1 MHLDFANALNLVST
15 VTLIGALIF
24 TGMQVRAANRARREQ
39 AIVLIRCRMLLRTP
53 TRFFLFAVLFALSIH
68 LACSAETPALIE
80 RPNANSGPTEISVL
94 IWVVDIHGIDSAQQS
109 FIADIVVV
117 FRWKDPRLA
126 HTGTGVAHYALD
138 QIWNPRVSIENETS
152 SVSHRLP
159 DSVEVEADGTVL
171 YRQRYDGSFTQA
183 LRLKSFPFDKQ
194 TFRVHLVAVR
204 YSPNEVQFVPDQQWV
219 KAGLRQGG
227 GISPSITLPDWT
239 VEQLDIKTLGYAL
252 VPGVEYSGYV
262 FEFTAL
268 RNVQHYILKVILPL
282 VLIVIMSWTVFWIDP
297 IHSNSQISVAVTSM
311 LTLIAYRF
319 AIDSQLPRLP
329 YMTCLDAFI
338 LTSTVLVFFSLIE
351 VLITTIL
358 ETNQQRKLAKKIDRY
373 CRAIFPAIF
382 VIASVAIFANPRG

>member
-1 MHLDFANALNLVST
+1 MYLDFANALNLVST

-39 AIVLIRCRMLLRTP
+39 SIVLTRCRMLLRTP

-138 QIWNPRVSIENETS
+138 QIWNPRVSIANETS
-152 SVSHRLP
+152 SVSRKLP
-159 DSVEVEADGTVL
+159 ESVEVDSDGNVL
-171 YRQRYDGSFTQA
+171 YRQRYDGSFTQG
-183 LRLKSFPFDKQ
+183 LRLNSFPFDKQ

-204 YSPNEVQFVPDQQWV
+204 YGPNEVKFVADQKWV
-219 KAGLRQGG
+219 EAGLKQGG

-239 VEQLDIKTLGYAL
+239 IQQWDIKPLGYSL
-252 VPGVEYSGYV
+252 VPGMEYSGYV
-262 FEFTAL
+262 FEFTAS
-268 RNVQHYILKVILPL
+268 RNVQYYVLKAILPL
-282 VLIVIMSWTVFWIDP
+282 VLIVIMSWAVFWIDP
-297 IHSNSQISVAVTSM
+297 IHSNSQISIAVTSM

-329 YMTCLDAFI
+329 YLTCLDAFI
-338 LTSTVLVFFSLIE
+338 LTSTLLVFFSLIE

-358 ETNQQRKLAKKIDRY
+358 ETNRQRERAKQIDRY
-373 CRAIFPAIF
+373 CRVIFPLIF
-382 VIASVAIFANPRG
+382 LIASVAIFVKPHD